1 MGEVQM
7 KFYFT
12 KSFMTDANKL
22 LGPGRITD
30 LKAYLTDEPKAG
42 NKVEGV
48 PGLYELEFDDH
59 KIAYTYIDGL
69 NEINMLAIGARNEDL
84 FSSEEAKK
92 SALQYM
98 KKLFDRALK
107 LFGIAKLKE
116 ILKDN
121 WDHIEPLMEIFGG

>member
-1 MGEVQM
+1 MNPRL
-7 KFYFT
+7 
-12 KSFMTDANKL
+12 AI
-22 LGPGRITD
+22 R
-30 LKAYLTDEPKAG
+30 LKEYPVYTNSK
-42 NKVEGV
+42 
-48 PGLYELEFDDH
+48 FDDH